1 MLISLL
7 NLSFSCYHLYI
18 RDSSDFIDKIS
29 ELNGSPETFLLLTLD
44 IKPTSHMRKD
54 SVPSDNILCHVV
66 MLFHLRSSWS
76 RWLHMSWSIIISI
89 LIKIFFFRLV
99 VQRWGRFLPQ
109 TMLICLLATS
119 NIVVFDAQ
127 KNNNLVHVLLNGIGT
142 LMIYF
147 VFFWEIKMKLKSLY
161 RSWCSY
167 SGLLLINGSL
177 QRLVMNLVLNVVY
190 FVMSCLKRF
199 LMEVIRPKRRC

>member
-66 MLFHLRSSWS
+66 MLFHLRSS
-76 RWLHMSWSIIISI
+76 
-89 LIKIFFFRLV
+89 
-99 VQRWGRFLPQ
+99 
-109 TMLICLLATS
+109 
-119 NIVVFDAQ
+119 
-127 KNNNLVHVLLNGIGT
+127 
-142 LMIYF
+142 
-147 VFFWEIKMKLKSLY
+147 
-161 RSWCSY
+161 
-167 SGLLLINGSL
+167 
-177 QRLVMNLVLNVVY
+177 
-190 FVMSCLKRF
+190 
-199 LMEVIRPKRRC
+199 